1 MNVHINES
9 MINALFTSNKKDPD
23 LQFAGKDIDRML
35 DTIESVKTD
44 FLQEK
49 TWSIIHQET
58 SLSIRSL
65 GVDESVI
72 HKHCN
77 KLAAYRYVDEIH
89 QLHRGKFARW
99 IPLDSPTSLSTGG
112 IVAEIKFTNV
122 GIHITCRLFN
132 GRYVQ
137 YAFDEC
143 LTYQK
148 LTQEEQTIL
157 TLYTELENQ
166 ITEP

>member
-1 MNVHINES
+1 MNNHRNS
-9 MINALFTSNKKDPD
+9 LFASEIASNKRDPD
-23 LQFAGKDIDRML
+23 LQFNGKDIDRML

-44 FLQEK
+44 FLEEK

-58 SLSIRSL
+58 LLSIRSL
-65 GVDESVI
+65 GVDESVVKT
-72 HKHCN
+72 HGN
-77 KLAAYRYVDEIH
+77 KLATYRYVDEIH

-99 IPLDSPTSLSTGG
+99 IQLDSPTSISTGG
-112 IVAEIKFTNV
+112 IVAEIKFTNA

-148 LTQEEQTIL
+148 LTPEEQTIL
-157 TLYTELENQ
+157 TLYTELEHQ

>member
-1 MNVHINES
+1 MDNRLSSLILSEIAS
-9 MINALFTSNKKDPD
+9 AKKAPD
-23 LQFAGKDIDRML
+23 LQFVGKDIDRML

-44 FLQEK
+44 FLEGK
-49 TWSIIHQET
+49 TWPMIHQET
-58 SLSIRSL
+58 MLSIQSL
-65 GVDESVI
+65 GLDESVVK
-72 HKHCN
+72 KHCN

-89 QLHRGKFARW
+89 HLHRGKFARW
-99 IPLDSPTSLSTGG
+99 IQLESPTSISSGG
-112 IVAEIKFTNV
+112 IVAEIKFTNA

-148 LTQEEQTIL
+148 LTPEEQTIL
-157 TLYTELENQ
+157 TLYTE
-166 ITEP
+166 I